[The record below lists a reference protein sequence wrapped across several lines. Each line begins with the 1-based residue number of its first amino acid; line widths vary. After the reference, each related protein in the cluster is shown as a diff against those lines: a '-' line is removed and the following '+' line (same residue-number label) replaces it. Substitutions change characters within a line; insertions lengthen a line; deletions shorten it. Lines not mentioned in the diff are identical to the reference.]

1 MNAPFNPPQTPAPE
15 TYADY
20 LALGMQK
27 ADKALPGGSAE
38 RKADYASSYANSR
51 APVELTRPVE
61 RTYADF
67 LAEARVRQAGAGRG
81 SKFCSTTDE
90 QLAIA
95 DAQIGWT
102 NERARQRHIAK
113 GRQA

>member
-1 MNAPFNPPQTPAPE
+1 MNAPFKTPAPTPK

-20 LALGMQK
+20 LSLGMQK

-51 APVELTRPVE
+51 APVEVIRPVE
-61 RTYADF
+61 RTYADC
-67 LAEARVRQAGAGRG
+67 LAEARVRQAGAGFA
-81 SKFCSTTDE
+81 SPLLSVTDE

-113 GRQA
+113 GGRA